1 MGMDNEEL
9 KDKIERARKDYLQ
22 GLDELES
29 EVKILS
35 DRIKKAR
42 EIVPTIQTMEDV
54 EKFNNENDLEE
65 GLEHIEIF

>member
-1 MGMDNEEL
+1 M
-9 KDKIERARKDYLQ
+9 
-22 GLDELES
+22 ES

>member
-1 MGMDNEEL
+1 MESNDL
-9 KDKIERARKDYLQ
+9 KDKIEEARRNYLQ
-22 GLDELES
+22 GLNELES

-54 EKFNNENDLEE
+54 EKFNAENDLEE
-65 GLEHIEIF
+65 GLEHIELF

>member
-1 MGMDNEEL
+1 MESYYL
-9 KDKIERARKDYLQ
+9 KDKIEEARKNYLQ

-42 EIVPTIQTMEDV
+42 KIVPTIQTMEDV
-54 EKFNNENDLEE
+54 KKFNAENDLEE
-65 GLEHIEIF
+65 GLEHIELF